1 MAEDQARAA
10 LHPFVA
16 VGEQEAWIADQRW
29 EAILGGWRFR
39 VEQAPDAA
47 GAGNLARACRAEAA
61 GGAGDAAAPLTLK
74 GTATALCG
82 LLRGRAAR

>member
-16 VGEQEAWIADQRW
+16 VGELEAWIADQRW

-47 GAGNLARACRAEAA
+47 GAGRQP
-61 GGAGDAAAPLTLK
+61 GAGLPS
-74 GTATALCG
+74 
-82 LLRGRAAR
+82 RGRRGCWRRRGPSDPQGHGNRPLRAA